1 MNEMDEEKKKINW
14 LKEIGEYIIWIVG
27 AFIVV
32 QLITNFIGV
41 PSIVDGASME
51 PNFHDGEY
59 LWVDKVEYYFSE
71 PERNDVVIF
80 PVNDGIGETHYIKR
94 IIGLPGETVYID
106 EKGSIFVN
114 DVQIP
119 DVYGKEVIKENNRH
133 LAASPITLGEDEY
146 FVLGD
151 NRNHSSD
158 SRLSTVG
165 NIMRDRIVGRVVFR
179 LWPFDKIGKI
189 R

>member
-1 MNEMDEEKKKINW
+1 MSEEKKKINW
-14 LKEIGEYIIWIVG
+14 LKEIGEYIVWMVG
-27 AFIVV
+27 AIVLV
-32 QLITNFIGV
+32 HLITAFVGV
-41 PSIVDGASME
+41 PSIVEGDSME

-71 PERNDVVIF
+71 PERYDVIIF
-80 PVNDGIGETHYIKR
+80 PVNNGLEETHYIKR

-106 EKGSIFVN
+106 EKGGIFIN
-114 DVQIP
+114 DELLP
-119 DVYGKEVIKENNRH
+119 DIYGKEVIKENNRH
-133 LAASPITLGEDEY
+133 MAKTPITLGENEY

-165 NIMRDRIVGRVVFR
+165 NITKDRIVGRVAVR
-179 LWPFDKIGKI
+179 LWPFSEFGKI
-189 R
+189 K